1 MPKTDESGHTGT
13 YWIRIK
19 DVSTY
24 ILNNPEFLESK
35 KSKHLLK
42 EVKELWNLEDRQAW
56 NLISDAKKDIKLLYS
71 KNTDKNIK
79 KALREREEDIRR
91 IKFELDDAK
100 KPAEK
105 ARFMQLLQ
113 AARKDRDELLGLYE
127 QKIKHTGTVSLKNI
141 NLSSLTDDQLAK
153 LKAFLHEGVEL
164 KEALLHLGV
173 IIK

>member
-1 MPKTDESGHTGT
+1 MPEEKKGHKDS

-35 KSKHLLK
+35 RTKDLLK

-56 NLISDAKKDIKLLYS
+56 QLISDAKKDIKQLYS
-71 KNTDKNIK
+71 KNVDKKIK

-105 ARFMQLLQ
+105 ARFIQLLQ
-113 AARKDRDELLGLYE
+113 AARKDRDELSGLYE
-127 QKIKHTGTVSLKNI
+127 QTVKHTGTVSLKNI

-153 LKAFLHEGVEL
+153 LKAFLSEGVEL